1 VKKIIYI
8 LAFTHLFIIFLTII
22 HALDKLSET
31 KVSWIATSINFYC
44 SLNYSV
50 WRYGFFSPDVGRSNE
65 IEIITYSENEKA
77 TKYSTLN
84 GFNFFLNN
92 NDLGKRFYGFKTYNA
107 ADTLI
112 QDLCARS
119 VATRM
124 INLFPDTK
132 KVRYTIRSIRYP
144 TMQNFRKK
152 EPIQI
157 NELYSTEFIL
167 E

>member
-1 VKKIIYI
+1 VKKFIYI
-8 LAFTHLFIIFLTII
+8 IAFTHLFIIFLTII
-22 HALDKLSET
+22 HALDKISET
-31 KVSWIATSINFYC
+31 KVSWLAKSINFYC
-44 SLNYSV
+44 SINYSI
-50 WRYGFFSPDVGRSNE
+50 WRYGFFSPDVGKSNE
-65 IEIITYSENEKA
+65 IEIITYDSNGKA
-77 TKYSTLN
+77 KNFSTLQ

-124 INLFPDTK
+124 INTFPETK

-144 TMQNFRKK
+144 SMEGFRKK
-152 EPIQI
+152 EKIQK
-157 NELYSTEFIL
+157 NELYSTEFSIP
-167 E
+167 